1 MAVRRQCVRA
11 LCGAFAAVLLLT
23 AQAGGAERGA
33 TIDDFF
39 GTYVGNARL
48 EYEDEFRDIIVAIE
62 PARKGFSIYTSTVIR
77 KGPVRAIEGVKWRS
91 ETQVFVQSGTPN
103 LYEPMLRESMFAQR
117 RRPNLL
123 DGDTV
128 AWASIRGRTLGIY
141 ALNVL
146 ADGHYE
152 LRIYERTL
160 TELGMDLEFTRYRDG
175 VAVRKLTGLL
185 ARTDDD

>member
-1 MAVRRQCVRA
+1 MAIKRQHIRV

-23 AQAGGAERGA
+23 AHAGAAEPDA

-48 EYEDEFRDIIVAIE
+48 EYEDEFRDIIVAFFNDTATTE
-62 PARKGFSIYTSTVIR
+62 IYTSTVIR
-77 KGPVRAIEGVKWRS
+77 KGPVRAVRGVKWRS
-91 ETQVFVQSGTPN
+91 ETQVFVQSDTPR

-117 RRPNLL
+117 RRPDLL
-123 DGDTV
+123 GGDTV
-128 AWASIRGRTLGIY
+128 AWASIRGRTLGVY

-146 ADGHYE
+146 EDGHYQ
-152 LRIYERTL
+152 LRVYERTL
-160 TELGMDLEFTRYRDG
+160 TELGMDLKFTRYRDG